1 MAGRASDLVITRRL
15 VGFLAASALVLTMI
29 GVASNA
35 EDIEF
40 TSGESDSTSVG
51 VRTGGADAR
60 DEVPIEV
67 DEEPELRVRRA
78 ELPSWFLWA
87 VGVIAALGALWFLSR
102 QRINVLLGRRRLPK
116 AETTSTLT
124 EAEQADAIA
133 EFADDLIDELQLG
146 GEPRLA
152 IQRAY
157 AAVET
162 GFGSREM
169 RRRPAETPLKYLD
182 RVFGR
187 RRQAA
192 PALGRLT
199 DLFQIARFS
208 TEPVDESMREAAI
221 DALREIR
228 DQYRAIGRVRVR
240 R

>member
-1 MAGRASDLVITRRL
+1 MITRRL
-15 VGFLAASALVLTMI
+15 VGFLVASALVLTMI

-67 DEEPELRVRRA
+67 DEEPEVRVRRA
-78 ELPSWFLWA
+78 ELPGWFLWA
-87 VGVIAALGALWFLSR
+87 VGVIAGLGALWFLSR

-146 GEPRLA
+146 GEPRIA

>member
-1 MAGRASDLVITRRL
+1 MAGRASDRVITRRL

-162 GFGSREM
+162 GFGSREL

-221 DALREIR
+221 DALGEIR

>member
-1 MAGRASDLVITRRL
+1 VAGRASDLVITRRL